1 MLFSIKAMLL
11 KRIKIGVG
19 LIIIFI
25 DRTFKRVWAWF
36 CFKFGWVNFEIH
48 FVIPYKMS
56 VMFTLVWT
64 IILNV
69 LQFLNLT
76 SKSNMTLFLA
86 VFALGSTRIHVCIM
100 NGHNIASNIEALVNQ
115 ILSFLYTLGIPNIYL
130 NNSYIR
136 LG

>member
-1 MLFSIKAMLL
+1 MLL
-11 KRIKIGVG
+11 ERTKIGVG
-19 LIIIFI
+19 LMITFT
-25 DRTFKRVWAWF
+25 DRIFKRVWAWFLLF
-36 CFKFGWVNFEIH
+36 CFKFGWVNSKIH
-48 FVIPYKMS
+48 FVIPYEMS

>member
-1 MLFSIKAMLL
+1 
-11 KRIKIGVG
+11 
-19 LIIIFI
+19 
-25 DRTFKRVWAWF
+25 
-36 CFKFGWVNFEIH
+36 
-48 FVIPYKMS
+48 
-56 VMFTLVWT
+56 MFTLVWT

-86 VFALGSTRIHVCIM
+86 VFALGSTRIYVCIM